1 MGTEGRIMN
10 NILQKL
16 ERVAELVHAKRDVD
30 DDISMMVGEIGE
42 LLTLVGRSMQG
53 RDQLED
59 WVDELADV
67 YLQVHIFATRL
78 NKQLFIKRLNRKIDF
93 VEDVYTTTR
102 E

>member
-1 MGTEGRIMN
+1 MN
-10 NILQKL
+10 NTSQKL
-16 ERVAELVHAKRDVD
+16 EQVAKLVHVKRDVD

-67 YLQVHIFATRL
+67 YLQVHILATRL
-78 NKQLFIKRLNRKIDF
+78 SKQLFIKRLNRKIDF
-93 VEDVYTTTR
+93 VEDIYITTR
-102 E
+102 K

>member
-1 MGTEGRIMN
+1 MN

>member
-1 MGTEGRIMN
+1 MN
-10 NILQKL
+10 NTLQKL
-16 ERVAELVHAKRDVD
+16 EQVAKLVHAKRDVD

-42 LLTLVGRSMQG
+42 LLTLVGRSVQG

-67 YLQVHIFATRL
+67 YLQVHILTTRL

-93 VEDVYTTTR
+93 VEDIYTTTR
-102 E
+102 K

>member
-1 MGTEGRIMN
+1 MN
-10 NILQKL
+10 NTLQKL
-16 ERVAELVHAKRDVD
+16 EQVAELVHAKRDVD

-42 LLTLVGRSMQG
+42 LLTLVGRSVQG

>member
-1 MGTEGRIMN
+1 MN
-10 NILQKL
+10 ATIKKL
-16 ERVAELVHAKRDVD
+16 ERVAELVHANRDVD
-30 DDISMMVGEIGE
+30 DDISIAVGEIGE

-53 RDQLED
+53 RDRLEE

-67 YLQVHIFATRL
+67 TLQTYILATRL
-78 NKQLFIKRLNRKIDF
+78 NKQLYIKRLNRKIDF